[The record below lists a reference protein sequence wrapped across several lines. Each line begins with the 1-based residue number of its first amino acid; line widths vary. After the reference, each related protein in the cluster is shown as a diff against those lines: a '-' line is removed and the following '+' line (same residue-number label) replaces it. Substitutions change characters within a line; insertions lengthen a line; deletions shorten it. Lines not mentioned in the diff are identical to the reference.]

1 MMEASSVLE
10 ESLCIEDKDSLEN
23 HFDAPM
29 GIAEAVIFES
39 LDNIIADWIALLED
53 GWGVIDETHFF

>member
-39 LDNIIADWIALLED
+39 LDKYHSRLDRSP
-53 GWGVIDETHFF
+53 

>member
-39 LDNIIADWIALLED
+39 LDKYVWSGFSANIFKFC
-53 GWGVIDETHFF
+53 FFQ